1 MSIIRLS
8 QASLAF
14 GHVALLDQT
23 QWVLEPGQ
31 KVALIG
37 RNGTGKSTLLGVIR
51 GVISLD
57 DGECWRYPDLK
68 LGWVPQE
75 PIFTSGESILDVVTQ
90 ECLGDEPWL
99 VRKKVDQILAML
111 KLDPDSEVC
120 RLSGGEQKR
129 VALAQALVGEPDVLL
144 LDEPTNHLDVVGI
157 EWLEEKLRSFKGS
170 LVFVTHDRVF
180 LERVATRIVEL
191 DRGQL
196 QDFGTTWS
204 EYQRRKELQYAEQ
217 EKANRRFDKLL
228 AQEEIWIRQGVAARR
243 TRNEGRVLRLEQLR
257 KDFSARREVMG
268 VATFAMDSGVT
279 SGALVAELEHV
290 SWAFGEKVILNDYS
304 TQIQRGDKVGLI
316 GANGSGKSTLLKI
329 LLGQISPKEGV
340 VRLGTKL
347 QIAYFDQ
354 MRSQL
359 DLEATLIDTIAPG
372 GDTVEINGAK
382 KHVVSYL
389 RDFLFPVER
398 IKAKVKSLSGGERN
412 RLLLARLF
420 ATPANILVLDEP
432 TNDLDFETLELLEN
446 LLVDYQGTLL
456 LVSHDRSF
464 LDQVVTRSIVLEGDG
479 RVTDL
484 VGGYSDW
491 VRYREAYRLKINP
504 DTEKRSKGSSAT
516 RVRARGARLSQKEQ
530 EELTQLP
537 NKIEKIER
545 ELEELNKTLSMKT
558 FYQQALAQQQ
568 EVQVRQQTLS
578 ETLARALNRWE
589 ILESKNTPSNETV

>member
-23 QWVLEPGQ
+23 QWVMEEGQ

-57 DGECWRYPDLK
+57 DGECWCYPDLK
-68 LGWVPQE
+68 IGWVPQE
-75 PIFTSGESILDVVTQ
+75 PTFTPGDSILDVVAQ
-90 ECLGDEPWL
+90 ECQGDEPWL
-99 VRKKVDQILAML
+99 VQKKVDQVLAML
-111 KLDPDSEVC
+111 ELNPSSEVSQ
-120 RLSGGEQKR
+120 LSGGEQKR
-129 VALAQALVGEPDVLL
+129 VALARALVGDPDVLL

-157 EWLEEKLRSFKGS
+157 EWLEEKLRSFKGN
-170 LVFVTHDRVF
+170 LIFVTHDRVF

-204 EYQRRKELQYAEQ
+204 EYQRRKELQFAEQ

-228 AQEEIWIRQGVAARR
+228 AQEEAWIRQGVEARR
-243 TRNEGRVLRLEQLR
+243 TRNEGRVRRLEQLR
-257 KDFSARREVMG
+257 KDFSARRDVMG
-268 VATFAMDSGVT
+268 VATFAMDSGAT
-279 SGALVAELEHV
+279 SGALVAELDKV
-290 SWAFGEKVILNDYS
+290 SWSFGSKVILKDYS
-304 TQIQRGDKVGLI
+304 TRIQRGDKVGLI

-329 LLGQISPKEGV
+329 LLGQISPAEGV

-359 DLEATLIDTIAPG
+359 NLEATLVDTIAPG
-372 GDTVEINGAK
+372 GDTIEINGVK

-398 IKAKVKSLSGGERN
+398 IRAKVKSLSGGERN
-412 RLLLARLF
+412 RLLLARMF

-446 LLVDYQGTLL
+446 LLVEYQGTIL

-479 RVTDL
+479 VVTDL

-491 VRYREAYRLKINP
+491 VRYREAYRIKTNP
-504 DTEKRSKGSSAT
+504 VAEKRNKEAAT
-516 RVRARGARLSQKEQ
+516 RVRARNGRLSLKEQ
-530 EELTQLP
+530 EELAKLP
-537 NKIEKIER
+537 NKIEEIER
-545 ELEELNKTLSMKT
+545 ELEGLHKTMSEQT
-558 FYQQALAQQQ
+558 FYQQPVAKQKEAQGRQFTLEKELATTQ
-568 EVQVRQQTLS
+568 
-578 ETLARALNRWE
+578 NRWE
-589 ILESKNTPSNETV
+589 VLENKNTSFNETV